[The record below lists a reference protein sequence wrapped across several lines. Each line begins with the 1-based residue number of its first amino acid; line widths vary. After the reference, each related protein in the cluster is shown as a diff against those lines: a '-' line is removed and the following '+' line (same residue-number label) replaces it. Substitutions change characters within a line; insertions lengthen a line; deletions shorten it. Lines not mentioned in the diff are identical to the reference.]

1 MWLWPRKEGQRKHI
15 LYVGIYLDFV
25 TWPFP
30 RFCGF
35 RFLKIWLSS
44 PRSRPAIKKQRRSNP
59 SSTPTAPLWHPTS
72 LSLPSSFP
80 RYRSR
85 TVCHQLA
92 SRPEPPVPPSSS
104 SSAWALPCTRS
115 GHVTDCPWKVQ
126 NVPPSSFSTLW
137 GTCRTAGF

>member
-1 MWLWPRKEGQRKHI
+1 MTLAKKRRTEKTYSLCWDIFGFCL
-15 LYVGIYLDFV
+15 

-44 PRSRPAIKKQRRSNP
+44 PRLRPAIKKQRRSNP

-104 SSAWALPCTRS
+104 SSAWALPCTWS